1 MKKNSVKVTVDSIE
15 IDAQLL
21 FQRLTTLASRHVDNV
36 EDIFKYEFRGVP
48 SSLFDGSG
56 LLREA
61 QKSSLADAIWKT
73 GTCGVKDELDVCQD
87 FVHVIDRGSLLQTVT
102 WKKDVSFETIFEQFF
117 DYI

>member
-1 MKKNSVKVTVDSIE
+1 MKVTGDFIE
-15 IDAQLL
+15 IDPQLL
-21 FQRLTTLASRHVDNV
+21 FYRLSTLASRHVDNV
-36 EDIFKYEFRGVP
+36 EDILKFELCGVP

-73 GTCGVKDELDVCQD
+73 GTCGIKHELDVCQD
-87 FVHVIDRGSLLQTVT
+87 LVYVIDRGSLLQTVT
-102 WKKDVSFETIFEQFF
+102 RKKDVSFETIFEQYF